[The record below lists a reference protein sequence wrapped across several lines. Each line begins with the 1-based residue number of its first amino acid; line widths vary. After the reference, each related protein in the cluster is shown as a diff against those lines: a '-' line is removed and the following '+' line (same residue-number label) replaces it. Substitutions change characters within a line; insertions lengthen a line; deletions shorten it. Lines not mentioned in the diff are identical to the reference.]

1 MNTSPTLETPQKNMQ
16 EVIFENLTSVSV
28 HSAYF
33 TIIGDDGMQPVAA
46 IVLDPPMPVMNYVLE
61 KKASSV

>member
-1 MNTSPTLETPQKNMQ
+1 MQ

-28 HSAYF
+28 HSAYL